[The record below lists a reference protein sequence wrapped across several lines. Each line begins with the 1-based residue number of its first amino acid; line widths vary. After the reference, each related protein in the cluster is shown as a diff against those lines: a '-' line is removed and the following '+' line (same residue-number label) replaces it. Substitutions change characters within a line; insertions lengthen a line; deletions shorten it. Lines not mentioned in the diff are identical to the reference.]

1 MTIPLRNTI
10 FEKIKEANSL
20 TDVELYKS
28 LTKDGLNL
36 PEDKFNKLLLD
47 LEILGLIKVAWFT
60 KDERRIEVIVVEK
73 EEDPIEKQNKEVNSL
88 TDVELYKSLTKDG
101 QNLPE
106 DKFNKLLLD
115 LEILGLIKV
124 AWFTKDERRIEVIV
138 IEKEEDPIEK
148 QNKEVMEKDYE
159 ASFPGL
165 DK

>member
-1 MTIPLRNTI
+1 MTIPLRNTV
-10 FEKIKEANSL
+10 FDKIKEANSL
-20 TDVELYKS
+20 TDVELNKS

-36 PEDKFNKLLLD
+36 PEDRFNKILLD

-60 KDERRIEVIVVEK
+60 KDERRIEVI
-73 EEDPIEKQNKEVNSL
+73 I
-88 TDVELYKSLTKDG
+88 
-101 QNLPE
+101 
-106 DKFNKLLLD
+106 
-115 LEILGLIKV
+115 
-124 AWFTKDERRIEVIV
+124 

>member
-1 MTIPLRNTI
+1 MAIPLRNTI
-10 FEKIKEANSL
+10 YEKI
-20 TDVELYKS
+20 
-28 LTKDGLNL
+28 
-36 PEDKFNKLLLD
+36 
-47 LEILGLIKVAWFT
+47 
-60 KDERRIEVIVVEK
+60 
-73 EEDPIEKQNKEVNSL
+73 KEVNSL

-101 QNLPE
+101 LNIPE

-138 IEKEEDPIEK
+138 IEKVEDPIEK

>member
-10 FEKIKEANSL
+10 YEKIKEVNSL
-20 TDVELYKS
+20 TDIELYKS

-36 PEDKFNKLLLD
+36 SEDKFNKLLLD

-60 KDERRIEVIVVEK
+60 KDERRIEI
-73 EEDPIEKQNKEVNSL
+73 
-88 TDVELYKSLTKDG
+88 
-101 QNLPE
+101 
-106 DKFNKLLLD
+106 
-115 LEILGLIKV
+115 
-124 AWFTKDERRIEVIV
+124 IV

-148 QNKEVMEKDYE
+148 QNKEIMEKDYE